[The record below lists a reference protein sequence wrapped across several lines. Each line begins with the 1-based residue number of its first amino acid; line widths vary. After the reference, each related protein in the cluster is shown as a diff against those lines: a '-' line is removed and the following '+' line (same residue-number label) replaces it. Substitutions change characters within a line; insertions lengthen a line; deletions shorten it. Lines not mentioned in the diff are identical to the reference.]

1 MVVRSRVGALN
12 SQAEN
17 SSKPI
22 SSSRFHRSRLESTYS
37 STPSRSAAASPAG
50 QTFSA
55 GRYPHPI
62 LYASTDGGSPSTP
75 QASLPVTS
83 FSRRFSHGIDPRD
96 RAAESSGLTHK
107 VRGSPSPPLSPASTA
122 AQQDDFDNNEVFAY
136 GREDHGQTGMLLR
149 LSANGTIT
157 VAGIVSDGAAD
168 RTGVRE

>member
-17 SSKPI
+17 SAKSI
-22 SSSRFHRSRLESTYS
+22 SSSRFHRSSLESIYS

-62 LYASTDGGSPSTP
+62 LYASTDGASPPTP

-83 FSRRFSHGIDPRD
+83 FSRRFSHGIDPHD
-96 RAAESSGLTHK
+96 RAAEPPRLTHK
-107 VRGSPSPPLSPASTA
+107 VRGSPSPPLSPA
-122 AQQDDFDNNEVFAY
+122 QQHDFDNNEVFAY
-136 GREDHGQTGMLLR
+136 GKEDHGQTGMLLR
-149 LSANGTIT
+149 LSASGTIT
-157 VAGIVSDGAAD
+157 VAGIVPDGAAD